1 MQLLWV
7 SLGGAL
13 GSGAR
18 YLVSLLFQRS
28 LANAFPVATLVVNLA
43 GCFLLGLLMQVV
55 IAADLPRPPLRG
67 ALAAGVLGGF
77 TTYSTFS
84 YESVRLV
91 QTGQGALAALYV
103 GLTLAGGFA
112 GCLAGFALGRWTLA
126 R

>member
-18 YLVSLLFQRS
+18 YLVSLLVQRS
-28 LANAFPVATLVVNLA
+28 LGTAFPVATLAVNVA
-43 GCFLLGLLMQVV
+43 GCFLLGLLMQLVLS
-55 IAADLPRPPLRG
+55 ADLPRPPLRG

-84 YESVRLV
+84 YESLRLFQSG
-91 QTGQGALAALYV
+91 QTALGALYV
-103 GLTLAGGFA
+103 TATLAGGFA
-112 GCLAGFALGRWTLA
+112 GCLAGFAVARWMLA